1 MCLESMLLGLAENL
15 ENLENSKSVKCC
27 WFWRY
32 SGDLYTIFLIIYVVI
47 ECYWTVIAYNAS
59 TQYTEMMC
67 DLSFTW
73 APLHPF
79 PLSFHFG
86 KPSAKMNGWQSESTV
101 PGFWVWQSVLVQL
114 RNVMRGRDSWKTN
127 LFNVPSV
134 LATSAAITTPFQSI
148 PISLTLWFWTCL
160 NIVCMYV
167 HGLHKRDPAATS
179 ALQTW
184 KWQKCRVEAY
194 LDECNEQNPEVTRC
208 FPART
213 QQPSGK
219 WWRDRCDVAMH
230 SLYYIV
236 LHSCAFWEWCASN
249 VVTTWCLGT
258 PYLASMS
265 YFARVQVDSGWSQ
278 TAGRPQARW
287 SRCTWF
293 THKLMVVNINDIE
306 CGWMWNA
313 IMILEDS
320 GCSGCNMVQLRFTP
334 QLAMGF
340 CNSTCGLYRPHCSEV
355 GTLIFPVALV
365 ANLWTHLS
373 PANNLCLALK
383 TSKNRPRFRELIC
396 YITYIILYR

>member
-1 MCLESMLLGLAENL
+1 MPVPSTLKWCVTCPSLGLL
-15 ENLENSKSVKCC
+15 FIPSL
-27 WFWRY
+27 
-32 SGDLYTIFLIIYVVI
+32 
-47 ECYWTVIAYNAS
+47 
-59 TQYTEMMC
+59 
-67 DLSFTW
+67 W
-73 APLHPF
+73 AF
-79 PLSFHFG
+79 RFG
-86 KPSAKMNGWQSESTV
+86 QPSAQMNGWQSESTV
-101 PGFWVWQSVLVQL
+101 RGFWVWQSVLVQL

-134 LATSAAITTPFQSI
+134 LATSAATTTPFQSI

-313 IMILEDS
+313 IMILEDR
-320 GCSGCNMVQLRFTP
+320 GCSGCNASLHSLQW
-334 QLAMGF
+334 GF
-340 CNSTCGLYRPHCSEV
+340 AHLD
-355 GTLIFPVALV
+355 
-365 ANLWTHLS
+365 LWTVQTTLWGGHFDLS
-373 PANNLCLALK
+373 CGTGGELMDTLK
-383 TSKNRPRFRELIC
+383 PCQQLVPRLKNISKQAQISGTNMLYYIYREYKIS
-396 YITYIILYR
+396 

>member
-1 MCLESMLLGLAENL
+1 
-15 ENLENSKSVKCC
+15 
-27 WFWRY
+27 
-32 SGDLYTIFLIIYVVI
+32 
-47 ECYWTVIAYNAS
+47 
-59 TQYTEMMC
+59 MMC
-67 DLSFTW
+67 HLSFTW

-79 PLSFHFG
+79 PLSFQIR
-86 KPSAKMNGWQSESTV
+86 KAKCANGWQSESLQSEDSEF
-101 PGFWVWQSVLVQL
+101 GSLFWCSSG
-114 RNVMRGRDSWKTN
+114 MSCGGETHGRPISSTYR
-127 LFNVPSV
+127 LFWPPQPQPPPHSN
-134 LATSAAITTPFQSI
+134 PFQSI
-148 PISLTLWFWTCL
+148 PISLTFWFWTCL

-219 WWRDRCDVAMH
+219 WWRDCRDVAMH

-293 THKLMVVNINDIE
+293 THKLKVVNINDIE

-320 GCSGCNMVQLRFTP
+320 GCSGCNYASLHSLQWGFAIQPVDCTDHIALRW
-334 QLAMGF
+334 
-340 CNSTCGLYRPHCSEV
+340 
-355 GTLIFPVALV
+355 ALWSF
-365 ANLWTHLS
+365 LWHWW
-373 PANNLCLALK
+373 
-383 TSKNRPRFRELIC
+383 R
-396 YITYIILYR
+396 TYGHT